1 MADLKLSDL
10 ASAAGITDDTFF
22 YTIQGGVSRK
32 LSSNV
37 FSANLIDPVLKNK
50 VILDGVQL
58 IRGTDTDQTI
68 SISKSR
74 TEFVEIL
81 SRL

>member
-10 ASAAGITDDTFF
+10 ASAAGITDDTYF

-37 FSANLIDPVLKNK
+37 LAGNLIDPVLRNK
-50 VILDGVQL
+50 IVLDGVQL
-58 IRGTDTDQTI
+58 IRGSDTDQTI
-68 SISKSR
+68 SITKSR
-74 TEFVEIL
+74 TA
-81 SRL
+81 R